1 MDASRGRGMKDL
13 IAALLPGRAADQK
26 PPPITKRI
34 NLALQGGGAHG
45 AFSWGVLD
53 YLLEDERLAVEG
65 ISGTSAGAINAVMLA
80 DGLARG
86 GRAEAQ
92 KRLAD
97 FWRAVSSTG
106 QLSSLQR
113 TVMERLL
120 SFTPL
125 EGTPVQAWF
134 DALSHYFS
142 PYDVNPLNI
151 NPLKDLIERFVDF
164 EALRAFSD
172 LQIFIS
178 ATNVQTGRVRIFP
191 RAKITADAVMAS
203 CCLPLLFRAVE
214 IDGVPYWDGGYLGN
228 PVIFPFF
235 RTTRTEDVLVVQINP
250 LVRHET
256 PTSSSEIMNRIN
268 EITFNSSL
276 LGEYRAIDFVARLI
290 DQGRLPRGIGPGE
303 YRRINVHRI
312 VLDRF
317 GTHFDARSK
326 LSTDYDFF
334 EMLRVS
340 GQRAAR
346 RFLDQH
352 FDDIGKKSTVDLR
365 AEAQAE
371 WA

>member
-1 MDASRGRGMKDL
+1 MSR
-13 IAALLPGRAADQK
+13 
-26 PPPITKRI
+26 
-34 NLALQGGGAHG
+34 
-45 AFSWGVLD
+45 
-53 YLLEDERLAVEG
+53 
-65 ISGTSAGAINAVMLA
+65 
-80 DGLARG
+80 
-86 GRAEAQ
+86 
-92 KRLAD
+92 
-97 FWRAVSSTG
+97 
-106 QLSSLQR
+106 
-113 TVMERLL
+113 
-120 SFTPL
+120 
-125 EGTPVQAWF
+125 
-134 DALSHYFS
+134 YFS

-151 NPLKDLIERFVDF
+151 NPLKDLFERFVDF
-164 EALRAFSD
+164 EALRACKICN
-172 LQIFIS
+172 IFIS

-191 RAKITADAVMAS
+191 REKITADAVMAS
-203 CCLPLLFRAVE
+203 ACLPLLFRAVE

-235 RTTRTEDVLVVQINP
+235 RTTSTEDVLVVQINP

-276 LGEYRAIDFVARLI
+276 IAEYRAIDFVARLI
-290 DQGRLPRGIGPGE
+290 DQGRLPRGTGPGE

-317 GTHFDARSK
+317 GTHFDAFSK

-340 GQRAAR
+340 GRRAAR
-346 RFLDQH
+346 RFMDEH
-352 FDDIGKKSTVDLR
+352 FDDIGVKSTVDLR